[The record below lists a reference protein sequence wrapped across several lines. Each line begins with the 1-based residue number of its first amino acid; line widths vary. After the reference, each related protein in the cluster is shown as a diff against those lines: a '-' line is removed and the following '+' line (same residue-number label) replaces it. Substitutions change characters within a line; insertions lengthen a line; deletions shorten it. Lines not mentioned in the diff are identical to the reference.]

1 MNETS
6 EDDLLEMC
14 KHYGIPCHGTFIP
27 SELTELKKGNYI
39 LNLNGSS
46 HWCGLICDDT
56 CCYFDSF
63 GFPPDQRIV
72 DMMKDYMYNPYDIQ
86 ALPSSSCGFYVV
98 AFLKFMNGK
107 KDKERAFKLFLE
119 QFSNK
124 LRDNELILSSMLD
137 AV

>member
-14 KHYGIPCHGTFIP
+14 KHYNIQCHGCFIP

-56 CCYFDSF
+56 CYYFDSF
-63 GFPPDQRIV
+63 GFPPDQHIV
-72 DMMKDYMYNPYDIQ
+72 DMIKKYIYNPYDIQ
-86 ALPSSSCGFYVV
+86 ALSSSSCGYYTV
-98 AFLKFMNGK
+98 AFLKWMNDK
-107 KDKERAFKLFLE
+107 KEKERTFKLFLD

-124 LRDNELILSSMLD
+124 LRDNEFILHDMLY